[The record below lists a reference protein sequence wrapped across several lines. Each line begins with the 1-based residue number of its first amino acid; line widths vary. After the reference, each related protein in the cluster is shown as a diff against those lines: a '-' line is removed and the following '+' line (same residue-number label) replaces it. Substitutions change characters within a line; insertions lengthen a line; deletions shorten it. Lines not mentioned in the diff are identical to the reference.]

1 MTINISIQDVV
12 DNLHPK
18 ITVLGVGGSGGNAV
32 NNMINANLE
41 GVDFLIANTDAQ
53 ALQISKCPN
62 KIQLGLNST
71 KGLGAGM
78 RPDIGKQAAEEA
90 IQDLSEKFDGSH
102 MLFIAA
108 GMGGGTGTGAAP
120 VIAKLAREKGIL
132 TVGVVTKPFHFEGSQ
147 RMKLADKGIEELQ
160 QYVDTLLTI
169 PNQNLFRI
177 ANEKTTFSDAFKM
190 ADDVLYAGVRG
201 VTDLMVQPGMIN
213 LDFSDIKTVMS
224 EMGKAMMGTGEAS
237 GEARAIA
244 AAEAAIANPL
254 IDDVSLK
261 GAKGLIINI
270 TGGKDITLY
279 EVDEAANRIK
289 QEVDEEANIIYGT
302 TCDERLEG
310 LVRVSIVATGI
321 DANIN
326 KLAKPIENFAPI
338 NINNEIYKNDNVE
351 TNEQNNDQV
360 NSIASNYEDKLIDTT
375 SEKDKNFIEEN
386 INMDH
391 VNINEQKTED
401 LDTEL
406 ISENDHQDVVENI
419 SIETNDIL
427 EEKTNEILEE
437 ETNDILEE
445 DLKHDH
451 ALKDEENNT
460 TNEASVRRLSL
471 FDTLTTESTETPA
484 DNINLTEKTEPILSP
499 SEEVLDTSKSE
510 DLPIKDELINEFDA
524 EEKHSI
530 DADNEFNHYASAVKV
545 ENDWYY
551 FDSNLEPEYD
561 RYSSDIYNE
570 ILAGESARL
579 SKLYPKYKWVEIK
592 EGMIYNSNRNVF
604 PAKNGLLIQQIAPLN
619 QPLPVITL
627 DADLEQMLIKMARQS
642 GEEGLVLDNELAQ
655 KLLTKI
661 AETTQKLSNEGKT
674 AALVVS
680 PAIRRQFSAIVRQ
693 HVEEMIVLAF
703 TELPDNR
710 KINVVASIAG

>member
-1 MTINISIQDVV
+1 MTINISLQDVG

-53 ALQISKCPN
+53 ALQISECPN

-71 KGLGAGM
+71 RGLGAGM

-90 IQDLSEKFDGSH
+90 IQEITDKLDGSH
-102 MLFIAA
+102 MLFVAA

-147 RMKLADKGIEELQ
+147 RMKLAEKGIEELQ

-213 LDFSDIKTVMS
+213 LDFSDVKTVMS

-237 GEARAIA
+237 GEGRAVA

-261 GAKGLIINI
+261 GARGLIINI

-302 TCDERLEG
+302 TCDDRLDG

-321 DANIN
+321 DSNIGIN
-326 KLAKPIENFAPI
+326 AQPLETFAPI
-338 NINNEIYKNDNVE
+338 NINNDVYKSKQISEKNDLEESVLENDLTDQGLVEEEKLDQLEESSSELNKVLSEKNDEIQEDDFINISTIQIHESMEKADENVE
-351 TNEQNNDQV
+351 DKEEVLVTN
-360 NSIASNYEDKLIDTT
+360 SNID
-375 SEKDKNFIEEN
+375 NIEEEDYSDN
-386 INMDH
+386 LETEIESETASLYNSE
-391 VNINEQKTED
+391 EQDKE
-401 LDTEL
+401 EL
-406 ISENDHQDVVENI
+406 LIK
-419 SIETNDIL
+419 
-427 EEKTNEILEE
+427 EEPL
-437 ETNDILEE
+437 
-445 DLKHDH
+445 
-451 ALKDEENNT
+451 
-460 TNEASVRRLSL
+460 VRRLSL
-471 FDTLTTESTETPA
+471 FDSISTNKSEKTLDKE
-484 DNINLTEKTEPILSP
+484 IKTEPII
-499 SEEVLDTSKSE
+499 SEKNLVEESAENLD
-510 DLPIKDELINEFDA
+510 KDE
-524 EEKHSI
+524 SI
-530 DADNEFNHYASAVKV
+530 ENIEPEFNASTD
-545 ENDWYY
+545 ELDEEFNQETEEE
-551 FDSNLEPEYD
+551 LL
-561 RYSSDIYNE
+561 DIPTF
-570 ILAGESARL
+570 L
-579 SKLYPKYKWVEIK
+579 
-592 EGMIYNSNRNVF
+592 
-604 PAKNGLLIQQIAPLN
+604 
-619 QPLPVITL
+619 
-627 DADLEQMLIKMARQS
+627 
-642 GEEGLVLDNELAQ
+642 
-655 KLLTKI
+655 
-661 AETTQKLSNEGKT
+661 
-674 AALVVS
+674 
-680 PAIRRQFSAIVRQ
+680 RRQA
-693 HVEEMIVLAF
+693 
-703 TELPDNR
+703 N
-710 KINVVASIAG
+710 

>member
-1 MTINISIQDVV
+1 MTINISLQDVG

-53 ALQISKCPN
+53 ALQISGCPN

-71 KGLGAGM
+71 RGLGAGM

-90 IQDLSEKFDGSH
+90 IQEITEKLDGSH
-102 MLFIAA
+102 MLFVAA

-120 VIAKLAREKGIL
+120 VIAKLARERGIL

-147 RMKLADKGIEELQ
+147 RMKLAEKGIEELQ

-237 GEARAIA
+237 GEGRAVA

-261 GAKGLIINI
+261 GARGLIINI

-302 TCDERLEG
+302 TCDDRLDG

-321 DANIN
+321 DSNLGIN
-326 KLAKPIENFAPI
+326 AKPLETFAPI
-338 NINNEIYKNDNVE
+338 NINNDVYKSTQISEANDLDE
-351 TNEQNNDQV
+351 TVLENEFTDQGL
-360 NSIASNYEDKLIDTT
+360 IEEDKLDQPEVTSSELNTILSET
-375 SEKDKNFIEEN
+375 SEEMQKD
-386 INMDH
+386 D
-391 VNINEQKTED
+391 
-401 LDTEL
+401 L
-406 ISENDHQDVVENI
+406 ISESNVQI
-419 SIETNDIL
+419 SES
-427 EEKTNEILEE
+427 EEKADGNVEDKEEVLLSNSNIDDIEE
-437 ETNDILEE
+437 EVSIDYLETETESEITSVNSE
-445 DLKHDH
+445 DHS
-451 ALKDEENNT
+451 EEQV
-460 TNEASVRRLSL
+460 EEELLVKEEPSVRRLSL
-471 FDTLTTESTETPA
+471 FDNISTNESEKSL
-484 DNINLTEKTEPILSP
+484 DQEVKTEPVI
-499 SEEVLDTSKSE
+499 SENNLIEESSENLDKDVSSE
-510 DLPIKDELINEFDA
+510 NIEPEFSASTDELDE
-524 EEKHSI
+524 
-530 DADNEFNHYASAVKV
+530 EFNQ
-545 ENDWYY
+545 ETEEE
-551 FDSNLEPEYD
+551 LL
-561 RYSSDIYNE
+561 DIPTF
-570 ILAGESARL
+570 L
-579 SKLYPKYKWVEIK
+579 
-592 EGMIYNSNRNVF
+592 
-604 PAKNGLLIQQIAPLN
+604 
-619 QPLPVITL
+619 
-627 DADLEQMLIKMARQS
+627 
-642 GEEGLVLDNELAQ
+642 
-655 KLLTKI
+655 
-661 AETTQKLSNEGKT
+661 
-674 AALVVS
+674 
-680 PAIRRQFSAIVRQ
+680 RRQA
-693 HVEEMIVLAF
+693 
-703 TELPDNR
+703 N
-710 KINVVASIAG
+710 

>member
-1 MTINISIQDVV
+1 MTINISIQDVAQ
-12 DNLHPK
+12 NLHPK

-53 ALQISKCPN
+53 ALQISSCPN

-78 RPDIGKQAAEEA
+78 RPDIGRKAAEEA
-90 IQDLSEKFDGSH
+90 IQDLTEKFEGSH

-147 RMKLADKGIEELQ
+147 RMKLAEKGIEELQ

-224 EMGKAMMGTGEAS
+224 EMGKAMMGTGEAQ
-237 GEARAIA
+237 GEGRAIA

-302 TCDERLEG
+302 TCDDRLEG
-310 LVRVSIVATGI
+310 VVRVSIVATGI
-321 DANIN
+321 DVNNNIS
-326 KLAKPIENFAPI
+326 AKPIENFAPI
-338 NINNEIYKNDNVE
+338 NINNEIYKQEIENSESLPENIMLQDNASQEASILDEDINEIANEGMINNQNSDNIHVDE
-351 TNEQNNDQV
+351 QTNINPTKI
-360 NSIASNYEDKLIDTT
+360 SSL
-375 SEKDKNFIEEN
+375 EEN
-386 INMDH
+386 IDDKEFVHN
-391 VNINEQKTED
+391 KATET
-401 LDTEL
+401 LDQIET
-406 ISENDHQDVVENI
+406 DNI
-419 SIETNDIL
+419 SGEVSNSSLDID
-427 EEKTNEILEE
+427 KP
-437 ETNDILEE
+437 
-445 DLKHDH
+445 
-451 ALKDEENNT
+451 
-460 TNEASVRRLSL
+460 NEASVRRLSL
-471 FDTLTTESTETPA
+471 FDTLSTENKSEDIA
-484 DNINLTEKTEPILSP
+484 AENDILTKTEPVLAS
-499 SEEVLDTSKSE
+499 SEEKIEENDFEDNNSE
-510 DLPIKDELINEFDA
+510 DNNLNIVEKEEFSA
-524 EEKHSI
+524 EESESSEI
-530 DADNEFNHYASAVKV
+530 DNEFNQ
-545 ENDWYY
+545 ETEEE
-551 FDSNLEPEYD
+551 LL
-561 RYSSDIYNE
+561 DIPTF
-570 ILAGESARL
+570 L
-579 SKLYPKYKWVEIK
+579 
-592 EGMIYNSNRNVF
+592 
-604 PAKNGLLIQQIAPLN
+604 
-619 QPLPVITL
+619 
-627 DADLEQMLIKMARQS
+627 
-642 GEEGLVLDNELAQ
+642 
-655 KLLTKI
+655 
-661 AETTQKLSNEGKT
+661 
-674 AALVVS
+674 
-680 PAIRRQFSAIVRQ
+680 RRQA
-693 HVEEMIVLAF
+693 
-703 TELPDNR
+703 N
-710 KINVVASIAG
+710 

>member
-1 MTINISIQDVV
+1 MTINISLQDVG

-53 ALQISKCPN
+53 ALQISGCPN

-71 KGLGAGM
+71 RGLGAGM

-90 IQDLSEKFDGSH
+90 IQEITEKLDGSH
-102 MLFIAA
+102 MLFVAA

-120 VIAKLAREKGIL
+120 VIAKLARERGIL

-147 RMKLADKGIEELQ
+147 RMKLAEKGIEELQ

-237 GEARAIA
+237 GEGRAVA

-261 GAKGLIINI
+261 GARGLIINI

-302 TCDERLEG
+302 TCDDRLDG

-321 DANIN
+321 DSNLGIN
-326 KLAKPIENFAPI
+326 AKPLETFVPI
-338 NINNEIYKNDNVE
+338 NINNDVYKSTQISEANDLDE
-351 TNEQNNDQV
+351 TVLENEFTDQGL
-360 NSIASNYEDKLIDTT
+360 IEEDKLDQLEVT
-375 SEKDKNFIEEN
+375 SSELNTILSETSDEMQKD
-386 INMDH
+386 D
-391 VNINEQKTED
+391 
-401 LDTEL
+401 L
-406 ISENDHQDVVENI
+406 ISESNVQI
-419 SIETNDIL
+419 SES
-427 EEKTNEILEE
+427 EEKADENVEEKEEVLLSNSNIDDIEE
-437 ETNDILEE
+437 EVYSDYLETETESEITSVNSE
-445 DLKHDH
+445 DHS
-451 ALKDEENNT
+451 EEQV
-460 TNEASVRRLSL
+460 EEELLVKEEPSVRRLSL
-471 FDTLTTESTETPA
+471 FDNISTNESEKSL
-484 DNINLTEKTEPILSP
+484 DQEIKTEPVISKNNLIEDS
-499 SEEVLDTSKSE
+499 SENLDKDVSSE
-510 DLPIKDELINEFDA
+510 NIEPEFNASTDELDE
-524 EEKHSI
+524 
-530 DADNEFNHYASAVKV
+530 EFNQ
-545 ENDWYY
+545 ETEEE
-551 FDSNLEPEYD
+551 LL
-561 RYSSDIYNE
+561 DIPTF
-570 ILAGESARL
+570 L
-579 SKLYPKYKWVEIK
+579 
-592 EGMIYNSNRNVF
+592 
-604 PAKNGLLIQQIAPLN
+604 
-619 QPLPVITL
+619 
-627 DADLEQMLIKMARQS
+627 
-642 GEEGLVLDNELAQ
+642 
-655 KLLTKI
+655 
-661 AETTQKLSNEGKT
+661 
-674 AALVVS
+674 
-680 PAIRRQFSAIVRQ
+680 RRQA
-693 HVEEMIVLAF
+693 
-703 TELPDNR
+703 N
-710 KINVVASIAG
+710 

>member
-1 MTINISIQDVV
+1 MTINISLQDVG

-53 ALQISKCPN
+53 ALQISGCPN

-71 KGLGAGM
+71 RGLGAGM

-90 IQDLSEKFDGSH
+90 IQEITEKLDGSH
-102 MLFIAA
+102 MLFVAA

-120 VIAKLAREKGIL
+120 VIAKLARERGIL

-147 RMKLADKGIEELQ
+147 RMKLAEKGIEELQ

-237 GEARAIA
+237 GEGRAVA

-261 GAKGLIINI
+261 GARGLIINI

-302 TCDERLEG
+302 TCDDRLDG

-321 DANIN
+321 DSNIGIN
-326 KLAKPIENFAPI
+326 AKPLETFAPI
-338 NINNEIYKNDNVE
+338 NINNDVYKSTQISEANDLDEAVLK
-351 TNEQNNDQV
+351 NEFTDQGL
-360 NSIASNYEDKLIDTT
+360 IEEDKLDQPEVT
-375 SEKDKNFIEEN
+375 SSELNTILSETSDEMQKD
-386 INMDH
+386 D
-391 VNINEQKTED
+391 
-401 LDTEL
+401 L
-406 ISENDHQDVVENI
+406 ISESNVQI
-419 SIETNDIL
+419 SES
-427 EEKTNEILEE
+427 EEKADENVEDKEEVLLSNSNIDDIEE
-437 ETNDILEE
+437 EVSSDYLETETESEITSVNSE
-445 DLKHDH
+445 DHS
-451 ALKDEENNT
+451 EEQV
-460 TNEASVRRLSL
+460 EEELLVKEEPSVRRLSL
-471 FDTLTTESTETPA
+471 FDNISTNESEKSL
-484 DNINLTEKTEPILSP
+484 DQEVKTEPVI
-499 SEEVLDTSKSE
+499 SENNLIEESSENLDKDVSSE
-510 DLPIKDELINEFDA
+510 NIETEFNASTDELDE
-524 EEKHSI
+524 
-530 DADNEFNHYASAVKV
+530 EFNQ
-545 ENDWYY
+545 ETEEE
-551 FDSNLEPEYD
+551 LL
-561 RYSSDIYNE
+561 DIPTF
-570 ILAGESARL
+570 L
-579 SKLYPKYKWVEIK
+579 
-592 EGMIYNSNRNVF
+592 
-604 PAKNGLLIQQIAPLN
+604 
-619 QPLPVITL
+619 
-627 DADLEQMLIKMARQS
+627 
-642 GEEGLVLDNELAQ
+642 
-655 KLLTKI
+655 
-661 AETTQKLSNEGKT
+661 
-674 AALVVS
+674 
-680 PAIRRQFSAIVRQ
+680 RRQA
-693 HVEEMIVLAF
+693 
-703 TELPDNR
+703 N
-710 KINVVASIAG
+710 

>member
-1 MTINISIQDVV
+1 MTINISIQDVAQ
-12 DNLHPK
+12 NLHPK

-53 ALQISKCPN
+53 ALQISSCPN

-78 RPDIGKQAAEEA
+78 RPDIGRQAAEEA
-90 IQDLSEKFDGSH
+90 IQDLSEKFEGSH

-147 RMKLADKGIEELQ
+147 RMKLAEKGIEELQ

-224 EMGKAMMGTGEAS
+224 EMGKAMMGTGEAQ
-237 GEARAIA
+237 GEGRAIA

-302 TCDERLEG
+302 TCDDRLEG
-310 LVRVSIVATGI
+310 VVRVSIVATGI
-321 DANIN
+321 DANNNIS
-326 KLAKPIENFAPI
+326 AKPIENFAPI
-338 NINNEIYKNDNVE
+338 NINNDIYKQDTEKSELLNESMALQEHSSKDRNISDE
-351 TNEQNNDQV
+351 EILNNENSENIDLNEQ
-360 NSIASNYEDKLIDTT
+360 T
-375 SEKDKNFIEEN
+375 N
-386 INMDH
+386 INQM
-391 VNINEQKTED
+391 
-401 LDTEL
+401 
-406 ISENDHQDVVENI
+406 
-419 SIETNDIL
+419 ETAIL
-427 EEKTNEILEE
+427 EENTDDKVFEQNEVSESVDQIESDYISDE
-437 ETNDILEE
+437 VSNSTSQIEKPNET
-445 DLKHDH
+445 
-451 ALKDEENNT
+451 
-460 TNEASVRRLSL
+460 SVRRLSL
-471 FDTLTTESTETPA
+471 FDTLSTENKSEDIAPENELLAKTEPVFASSEEKIVENESKDNNSEDNNLSIGEKEEFSAEETESTE
-484 DNINLTEKTEPILSP
+484 
-499 SEEVLDTSKSE
+499 
-510 DLPIKDELINEFDA
+510 
-524 EEKHSI
+524 I
-530 DADNEFNHYASAVKV
+530 DDEFNQ
-545 ENDWYY
+545 ETEEE
-551 FDSNLEPEYD
+551 LL
-561 RYSSDIYNE
+561 DIPTF
-570 ILAGESARL
+570 L
-579 SKLYPKYKWVEIK
+579 
-592 EGMIYNSNRNVF
+592 
-604 PAKNGLLIQQIAPLN
+604 
-619 QPLPVITL
+619 
-627 DADLEQMLIKMARQS
+627 
-642 GEEGLVLDNELAQ
+642 
-655 KLLTKI
+655 
-661 AETTQKLSNEGKT
+661 
-674 AALVVS
+674 
-680 PAIRRQFSAIVRQ
+680 RRQA
-693 HVEEMIVLAF
+693 
-703 TELPDNR
+703 N
-710 KINVVASIAG
+710 

>member
-1 MTINISIQDVV
+1 MTINISIQDVAQ
-12 DNLHPK
+12 NLHPK

-53 ALQISKCPN
+53 ALQISSCPN

-78 RPDIGKQAAEEA
+78 RPDIGRQAAEEA
-90 IQDLSEKFDGSH
+90 IQDLSEKFEGSH

-147 RMKLADKGIEELQ
+147 RMKLAEKGIEELQ

-224 EMGKAMMGTGEAS
+224 EMGKAMMGTGEAQ
-237 GEARAIA
+237 GEGRAIA

-302 TCDERLEG
+302 TCDDRLEG
-310 LVRVSIVATGI
+310 VVRVSIVATGI
-321 DANIN
+321 DANNNIS
-326 KLAKPIENFAPI
+326 AKPIENFAPI
-338 NINNEIYKNDNVE
+338 NINNDIYKQDIEKSELLSESTILQENASQDGSILDEEINEIANEGILNNQNSDNIDVDEQTNINQIE
-351 TNEQNNDQV
+351 T
-360 NSIASNYEDKLIDTT
+360 SSL
-375 SEKDKNFIEEN
+375 EEN
-386 INMDH
+386 IDDKAFEQ
-391 VNINEQKTED
+391 NEVSET
-401 LDTEL
+401 LDQIETDN
-406 ISENDHQDVVENI
+406 ISEEV
-419 SIETNDIL
+419 SSSSLDID
-427 EEKTNEILEE
+427 KP
-437 ETNDILEE
+437 
-445 DLKHDH
+445 
-451 ALKDEENNT
+451 
-460 TNEASVRRLSL
+460 NEASVRRLSL
-471 FDTLTTESTETPA
+471 FDTLSTENKSEDIA
-484 DNINLTEKTEPILSP
+484 SENDILTKTEPVFAS
-499 SEEVLDTSKSE
+499 SEEKIEENDSE
-510 DLPIKDELINEFDA
+510 DNNSEDDNLSIDEKEEFSA
-524 EEKHSI
+524 EETESSEI
-530 DADNEFNHYASAVKV
+530 DDEFNQ
-545 ENDWYY
+545 ETEEE
-551 FDSNLEPEYD
+551 LL
-561 RYSSDIYNE
+561 DIPTF
-570 ILAGESARL
+570 L
-579 SKLYPKYKWVEIK
+579 
-592 EGMIYNSNRNVF
+592 
-604 PAKNGLLIQQIAPLN
+604 
-619 QPLPVITL
+619 
-627 DADLEQMLIKMARQS
+627 
-642 GEEGLVLDNELAQ
+642 
-655 KLLTKI
+655 
-661 AETTQKLSNEGKT
+661 
-674 AALVVS
+674 
-680 PAIRRQFSAIVRQ
+680 RRQA
-693 HVEEMIVLAF
+693 
-703 TELPDNR
+703 N
-710 KINVVASIAG
+710 

>member
-1 MTINISIQDVV
+1 MTINISLQDVEQ
-12 DNLHPK
+12 NLHPK

-53 ALQISKCPN
+53 ALQISKCSN
-62 KIQLGLNST
+62 KIQLGLKST

-90 IQDLSEKFDGSH
+90 IQDLNEKFDGSH

-147 RMKLADKGIEELQ
+147 RMKIAEKGIEELQ

-213 LDFSDIKTVMS
+213 LDFSDIKTIMS

-237 GEARAIA
+237 GEGRAIA

-302 TCDERLEG
+302 TCDDRLEG

-321 DANIN
+321 DANVSVAFN
-326 KLAKPIENFAPI
+326 KNENFGSI
-338 NINNEIYKNDNVE
+338 NINNDIYKNE
-351 TNEQNNDQV
+351 TINTNLLDTGQDFVSDKTDDHDIKLQTTDFTSESDYKLNDENENNEQ
-360 NSIASNYEDKLIDTT
+360 SISMDTYSSNID
-375 SEKDKNFIEEN
+375 SEPKNIE
-386 INMDH
+386 
-391 VNINEQKTED
+391 
-401 LDTEL
+401 
-406 ISENDHQDVVENI
+406 QDI
-419 SIETNDIL
+419 ATNDKDNIIL
-427 EEKTNEILEE
+427 ENKEEIIKEDIVDDGDKIDNMTMKNE
-437 ETNDILEE
+437 
-445 DLKHDH
+445 HDVSVSN
-451 ALKDEENNT
+451 LNS
-460 TNEASVRRLSL
+460 NEPNVRRLSL
-471 FDTLTTESTETPA
+471 FDTLSSENLETSK
-484 DNINLTEKTEPILSP
+484 NNNLDPIKSEPILEK
-499 SEEVLDTSKSE
+499 SEEENDSAVNLDEKNIPDVSE
-510 DLPIKDELINEFDA
+510 NEFSP
-524 EEKHSI
+524 EETDSSEL
-530 DADNEFNHYASAVKV
+530 DQEFNQ
-545 ENDWYY
+545 ETEEE
-551 FDSNLEPEYD
+551 LL
-561 RYSSDIYNE
+561 DIPTF
-570 ILAGESARL
+570 L
-579 SKLYPKYKWVEIK
+579 
-592 EGMIYNSNRNVF
+592 
-604 PAKNGLLIQQIAPLN
+604 
-619 QPLPVITL
+619 
-627 DADLEQMLIKMARQS
+627 
-642 GEEGLVLDNELAQ
+642 
-655 KLLTKI
+655 
-661 AETTQKLSNEGKT
+661 
-674 AALVVS
+674 
-680 PAIRRQFSAIVRQ
+680 RRQA
-693 HVEEMIVLAF
+693 
-703 TELPDNR
+703 N
-710 KINVVASIAG
+710 

>member
-1 MTINISIQDVV
+1 MTINISIQDVAQ
-12 DNLHPK
+12 NLHPK

-53 ALQISKCPN
+53 ALQISSCPN

-78 RPDIGKQAAEEA
+78 RPDIGRQAAEEA
-90 IQDLSEKFDGSH
+90 IQDLSEKFEGSH

-147 RMKLADKGIEELQ
+147 RMKLAEKGIVELQ

-224 EMGKAMMGTGEAS
+224 EMGKAMMGTGEAQ
-237 GEARAIA
+237 GDGRAIA

-302 TCDERLEG
+302 TCDDRLEG
-310 LVRVSIVATGI
+310 VVRVSIVATGI
-321 DANIN
+321 DANN
-326 KLAKPIENFAPI
+326 NTSAKPIENFASI
-338 NINNEIYKNDNVE
+338 NINNDIYKQDIQKPESLIESTVFPEHSSQDGSSLDEEISIISNEVIHNNQNSENIDIDEQTNINQIE
-351 TNEQNNDQV
+351 T
-360 NSIASNYEDKLIDTT
+360 SSL
-375 SEKDKNFIEEN
+375 EEN
-386 INMDH
+386 IDD
-391 VNINEQKTED
+391 INDEVIGQNDISGASDQIETD
-401 LDTEL
+401 N
-406 ISENDHQDVVENI
+406 ISEEVPSSSLNI
-419 SIETNDIL
+419 EKSNET
-427 EEKTNEILEE
+427 
-437 ETNDILEE
+437 
-445 DLKHDH
+445 
-451 ALKDEENNT
+451 
-460 TNEASVRRLSL
+460 SVRRLSL
-471 FDTLTTESTETPA
+471 FDTLSTENKSEDIA
-484 DNINLTEKTEPILSP
+484 SEKEVLAKTEPVFAS
-499 SEEVLDTSKSE
+499 SEEKIEENQSE
-510 DLPIKDELINEFDA
+510 NNNLSIDEKEEFSA
-524 EEKHSI
+524 EET
-530 DADNEFNHYASAVKV
+530 E
-545 ENDWYY
+545 
-551 FDSNLEPEYD
+551 
-561 RYSSDIYNE
+561 SSDIDDEFNQE
-570 ILAGESARL
+570 TE
-579 SKLYPKYKWVEIK
+579 E
-592 EGMIYNSNRNVF
+592 E
-604 PAKNGLLIQQIAPLN
+604 LLDIPTFL
-619 QPLPVITL
+619 
-627 DADLEQMLIKMARQS
+627 
-642 GEEGLVLDNELAQ
+642 
-655 KLLTKI
+655 
-661 AETTQKLSNEGKT
+661 
-674 AALVVS
+674 
-680 PAIRRQFSAIVRQ
+680 RRQA
-693 HVEEMIVLAF
+693 
-703 TELPDNR
+703 N
-710 KINVVASIAG
+710 